1 MISVSGP
8 SNEENVGKLIKDYT
22 EEVWEKPKVESN
34 KLDSNDTGCDDP
46 KNSQDFNIAEVDI
59 REGKIWFS

>member
-1 MISVSGP
+1 M
-8 SNEENVGKLIKDYT
+8 KDYT

-46 KNSQDFNIAEVDI
+46 KNSQDFNIAEMDV